1 MTWWL
6 LAGLLI
12 GCYFF
17 KVAGLF
23 VAENS
28 RLSPWADRFLS
39 CLTPAVLSG
48 LIIVQTFDF
57 GGELAMGALAV
68 GVATG
73 AAAALLKAPLAVV
86 LVVASATT
94 AVTRL
99 F

>member
-1 MTWWL
+1 
-6 LAGLLI
+6 
-12 GCYFF
+12 
-17 KVAGLF
+17 
-23 VAENS
+23 
-28 RLSPWADRFLS
+28 
-39 CLTPAVLSG
+39 
-48 LIIVQTFDF
+48 
-57 GGELAMGALAV
+57 MGALTV